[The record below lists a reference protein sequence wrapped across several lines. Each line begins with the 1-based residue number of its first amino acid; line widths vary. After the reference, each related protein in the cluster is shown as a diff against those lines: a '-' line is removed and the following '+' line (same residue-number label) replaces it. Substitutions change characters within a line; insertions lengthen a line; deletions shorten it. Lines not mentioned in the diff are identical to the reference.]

1 MVTSTNCSP
10 NPHDHILAWLL
21 SVDCAQIPRNTW
33 KSSGK
38 PQTTPHIT
46 SLAMVQVWGLG
57 VCQIKA
63 WPGLASLTPPI
74 TTCQAKLVY
83 IHLLLLTIPTLVSA
97 HHTNTYYFS
106 PYQYS
111 LPLTIPILIT
121 AHHTNTYYH
130 SPYQY
135 LLLFTIPTL
144 VSAHHT
150 NTNYCSPYQYSLL
163 LNIPIL
169 ISAQHTNTHYCSP
182 YQYFLLLSKS
192 ILASNGCII
201 TGKYWCC

>member
-83 IHLLLLTIPTLVSA
+83 IHLLLLTIPYLHLSQLTIQILITS
-97 HHTNTYYFS
+97 HHTNT
-106 PYQYS
+106 
-111 LPLTIPILIT
+111 
-121 AHHTNTYYH
+121 HYH
-130 SPYQY
+130 
-135 LLLFTIPTL
+135 
-144 VSAHHT
+144 
-150 NTNYCSPYQYSLL
+150 SPYQYSLL

-192 ILASNGCII
+192 ILAMVA
-201 TGKYWCC
+201 

>member
-74 TTCQAKLVY
+74 TTCQPNWFTFTYYFSPYL
-83 IHLLLLTIPTLVSA
+83 HLSQLTIQILITSHHTNTHYHSPYQYSLLLTIPILITT

-106 PYQYS
+106 PYLLLSQHTTPILITALHTNTHYCSTYQY
-111 LPLTIPILIT
+111 LFLLNIPILIT
-121 AHHTNTYYH
+121 AHHTNT
-130 SPYQY
+130 
-135 LLLFTIPTL
+135 F
-144 VSAHHT
+144 
-150 NTNYCSPYQYSLL
+150 YCSPNQYLQ
-163 LNIPIL
+163 
-169 ISAQHTNTHYCSP
+169 AMV
-182 YQYFLLLSKS
+182 
-192 ILASNGCII
+192 A
-201 TGKYWCC
+201 